1 MALMTVVRLSIDE
14 NPEMSLECVRDGI
27 ALVLNELQR
36 SQRSQVFD
44 ESSILYY
51 PSVREWVMRKCA
63 LLLLAVV
70 VVAVGS
76 LAGGYLTRPVHTTPA
91 APGADEDVEVQ
102 FQEAIQTVEDNYAG
116 QTDLETVGKTAI
128 QGMLRTLDPH
138 SAFYT
143 KAEFDDLQNEQRS
156 HFYGI
161 GVNIKRVYNRVYILS
176 VNPDGPPYRAG
187 LRYGDAVVAVD
198 GQNAEDKSTEEIM
211 DRVRGEKGE
220 FVTLT
225 VERAGAPRP
234 ITVHLTRSDV
244 KRPTVRLWF
253 MLDRTGTG
261 YIGLTGGFSS
271 KTDEELSAAI
281 ADLKQHEMRQLILDL
296 RGNPGGLLD
305 QAIKV
310 AEEFLPP
317 GEKIVEVRGRDDQVQ
332 DRVYETPDNNSPE
345 MMPLVILINHR
356 TASASEVVAG
366 ALQDHSRAEIVG
378 ENSFGKGLV
387 QTIIPLW
394 GGTGLTLTTQRYYT
408 PTGRSIQRDY
418 SKISFYDYYLNRRE
432 DSFRPAAQGGNVFH
446 TDLGR
451 EVYGGGG
458 ITPDKFVKSADTSAV
473 NGILYDGA
481 FHFVRQLAAGLIPGL
496 REYRVTSSQYKTE
509 ITQDDINRYPVS
521 DKVLS
526 AFRSFIAENP
536 QFNLPEERLSSNLDY
551 AKALLRRE
559 IMTAAYGAE
568 AGEEAFLSDDPQLR
582 RALEVL
588 PEARQLAENSRH
600 EQPRQQ

>member
-1 MALMTVVRLSIDE
+1 VI
-14 NPEMSLECVRDGI
+14 
-27 ALVLNELQR
+27 
-36 SQRSQVFD
+36 
-44 ESSILYY
+44 
-51 PSVREWVMRKCA
+51 
-63 LLLLAVV
+63 
-70 VVAVGS
+70 VVAGGAV
-76 LAGGYLTRPVHTTPA
+76 AGGYFTRPRHITPA
-91 APGADEDVEVQ
+91 ASGADDDVEAI
-102 FQEAIQTVEDNYAG
+102 FQEAIRTIDENFAG
-116 QTDLETVGKTAI
+116 PIDMETAGKTAI

-138 SAFYT
+138 SNFFT
-143 KAEFDDLQNEQRS
+143 KSEFDDLQNEQRS

-161 GVNIKRVYNRVYILS
+161 GVNIRRVFSRVYILS
-176 VNPDGPPYRAG
+176 VNPDGPAYRAG

-198 GQNAEDKSTEEIM
+198 GQSVEDKSTEEIM
-211 DRVRGEKGE
+211 ERVRGDKGE
-220 FVTLT
+220 FITLT
-225 VERAGAPRP
+225 VERAGIGRP
-234 ITVHLTRSDV
+234 ITVQLARDDV
-244 KRPTVRLWF
+244 RLPTVRLWF

-281 ADLKQHEMRQLILDL
+281 TELKQRGMRQLILDL

-310 AEEFLPP
+310 AEVFLPP
-317 GEKIVEVRGRDDQVQ
+317 GEKIVEVRGRDDQVHE
-332 DRVYETPDNNSPE
+332 RIYESPDNNTPE
-345 MMPLVILINHR
+345 MMPLVILINRR

-418 SKISFYDYYLNRRE
+418 SRVSFYDYYLNRRE
-432 DSFRPAAQGGNVFH
+432 DSLQQTARGGAVFH

-458 ITPDKFVKSADTSAV
+458 ITPDKFVKPADSSPTS
-473 NGILYDGA
+473 GILYDAA
-481 FHFVRQLAAGLIPGL
+481 FHFVRQLVAGLIPGL
-496 REYRVTSSQYKTE
+496 REYHVTSTQYKTE
-509 ITQDDINRYPVS
+509 ISQDDINRYPVN
-521 DKVLS
+521 DKVVA
-526 AFRSFIAENP
+526 AFREFVAENR
-536 QFNLPEERLSSNLDY
+536 QFNVPEERLNSNLDY
-551 AKALLRRE
+551 SKALIRRE
-559 IMTAAYGAE
+559 IIIAAYGAE

-588 PEARQLAENSRH
+588 PEARQLAENSRR
-600 EQPRQQ
+600 EQPIQQ